1 MRILGKLQG
10 RKVADANK
18 EMWANG
24 CSTHR
29 THQQQGMDLI
39 IN

>member
-24 CSTHR
+24 LHTAPIR
-29 THQQQGMDLI
+29 I
-39 IN
+39 